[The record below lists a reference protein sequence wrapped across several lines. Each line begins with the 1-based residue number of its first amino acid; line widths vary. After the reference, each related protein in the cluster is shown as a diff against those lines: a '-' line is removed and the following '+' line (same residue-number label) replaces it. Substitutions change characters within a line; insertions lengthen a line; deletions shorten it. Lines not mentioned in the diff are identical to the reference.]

1 MAHGGLLAIS
11 GGIIFGLL
19 AAVTG
24 LVDWLGLPSGSQ
36 VRRLATTHLLIMV
49 KATGLFV
56 LTWLIQRPGYN
67 HATIKTGAWIVGLAA
82 EIVLLAGGYLG
93 GAIVFVYGER
103 VLKQP
108 TTPIAA
114 ALIPGRAGRHAIG
127 PKGADAGPA
136 RAQFHAHRSGRVR
149 LGLRDPQS

>member
-67 HATIKTGAWIVGLAA
+67 RATIKTGARIVGLAA
-82 EIVLLAGGYLG
+82 EIVLLADGYLG

-114 ALIPGRAGRHAIG
+114 ALIPGRAGGHSIG
-127 PKGADAGPA
+127 PKGADAGPGESPIP
-136 RAQFHAHRSGRVR
+136 RAPQRPGTTR
-149 LGLRDPQS
+149 LT